1 MSNILKSGFMG
12 IADVG
17 GTKIRCSS
25 FSINPSQDVLFY
37 NHVIGLR
44 DTVPSNS
51 STKHVLSESSINVN
65 TQRRIWRPSP
75 ITISG
80 GIGFPATETSL
91 KSLFNL
97 ARYAQYFDTTF
108 VYYCNKFDI
117 GKETRLFKDCR
128 VGDFSFAVKAGDI
141 VNLSSTISAK
151 KIEASQGKFRGY
163 TKAEKI
169 ITWDKS
175 LITITNAPFN
185 MSNFIIEGFDFKINN
200 NLQTIHVA
208 NAVGTAYPDS
218 LLPFDIRVGMQEVS
232 GDLTVY
238 MQQGLEFISF
248 DETAPTKITINL
260 PNLVIN
266 MSVVFQSNQMDGVVG
281 PIITKLPFVGV
292 DKVFS

>member
-1 MSNILKSGFMG
+1 MSNILRSGFMG
-12 IADVG
+12 EADVG

-25 FSINPSQDVLFY
+25 FSVNPSQDVLFY

-44 DTVPSNS
+44 DTVPSDE
-51 STKHVLSESSINVN
+51 STKHVLPESSIAVN

-108 VYYCNKFDI
+108 VYYCNRVGI
-117 GKETRLFKDCR
+117 GEETRLFKDCR
-128 VGDFSFAVKAGDI
+128 IGDFSFAVKAGDI

-151 KIEASQGKFRGY
+151 NVVASRGNYRGY

-175 LITITNAPFN
+175 LITITNAPFSI
-185 MSNFIIEGFDFKINN
+185 SNFIIEGFDFKINN

-218 LLPFDIRVGMQEVS
+218 LLPFDLRVGMQEVS
-232 GDLTVY
+232 GDLTIY
-238 MQQGLEFISF
+238 MEQGLEFIPF
-248 DETAPTKITINL
+248 DLTTPTKITINL
-260 PNLVIN
+260 PNLIIN
-266 MSVVFQSNQMDGVVG
+266 MDVVFRTNQMDGVVG